1 MNDNIICSIFDHGTV
16 TEDKPRIITKVIEG
30 TCSDSKYTFTLAG
43 RLSEPCDSDLQT
55 VILSSPP
62 TNLTCILDYIIEV
75 ALPGFIDKRR
85 LRNLKDIQAFIIKIT
100 CTIPFPLNDTNI
112 IVSEVKGTFRTEDD
126 PEVFSYDLSNI
137 EQINNKITC
146 LKEEETEPEN
156 NDDTQ
161 NENEEENQSGDKDD
175 SQSGDK
181 DDNTQNENEEENQ
194 SGDNDDSQ
202 SGSESNKEEDSGNII
217 QLSCYLFIF
226 ILFVF

>member
-1 MNDNIICSIFDHGTV
+1 MFYIWHGTL

-43 RLSEPCDSDLQT
+43 RLSEPCDSDLHT

-75 ALPGFIDKRR
+75 ALPGFIEKRR
-85 LRNLKDIQAFIIKIT
+85 LRNLEDIDAFIIKIT
-100 CTIPFPLNDTNI
+100 CTIPFPLNDTDI
-112 IVSEVKGTFRTEDD
+112 IVSEVKGTFTTDK
-126 PEVFSYDLSNI
+126 EVLSYDLSNI

-146 LKEEETEPEN
+146 LKEEETESEN

-175 SQSGDK
+175 SQSGNKDDTKSGENDDSQSGDK
-181 DDNTQNENEEENQ
+181 DDTKN
-194 SGDNDDSQ
+194 GDNDDSQ
-202 SGSESNKEEDSGNII
+202 SGSESNKEEDSGKII
-217 QLSCYLFIF
+217 QLSCYLFMF
-226 ILFVF
+226 ILFVI

>member
-43 RLSEPCDSDLQT
+43 RLSEPSHLDSHT
-55 VILSSPP
+55 VTLSSPP

-75 ALPGFIDKRR
+75 ALPGFIEKRR
-85 LRNLKDIQAFIIKIT
+85 LRNLEDIDAFIIKIT

-156 NDDTQ
+156 ND
-161 NENEEENQSGDKDD
+161 
-175 SQSGDK
+175 
-181 DDNTQNENEEENQ
+181 NTQNENEEENQ

-202 SGSESNKEEDSGNII
+202 NGDNDDTKSGDNEDTKNGDNDDSQSGSESNKEEDSGKII
-217 QLSCYLFIF
+217 QLSCYLFMF